1 MEQKDEK
8 DIQVK
13 TKILNDLSAFYNSLS
28 ISIQHKTLN
37 NEELKK
43 AFDFFVTYNFENEKK
58 NYDDSDLM
66 SFFSLGWFIYT
77 QLLPFST
84 S

>member
-1 MEQKDEK
+1 MDSKD
-8 DIQVK
+8 QK
-13 TKILNDLSAFYNSLS
+13 TKILRDLSSFFQSLS
-28 ISIQHKTLN
+28 VSIENKTLS

-43 AFDFFVTYNFENEKK
+43 AFDFFVTFNFENEKK